1 MFHDGSAMESIRMS
15 TEASMNLSSY
25 LNARCV
31 EAMDGVNVGYMTRQ
45 NRMIDNLVIVCNQ
58 SKCGSYNN
66 PTGEICVLK

>member
-1 MFHDGSAMESIRMS
+1 MFHDGSTMGSIIMT
-15 TEASMNLSSY
+15 TEASMSLSSY

-31 EAMDGVNVGYMTRQ
+31 EALDGVNVGYVTRQ
-45 NRMIDNLVIVCNQ
+45 NRIIENLVIVCNQ